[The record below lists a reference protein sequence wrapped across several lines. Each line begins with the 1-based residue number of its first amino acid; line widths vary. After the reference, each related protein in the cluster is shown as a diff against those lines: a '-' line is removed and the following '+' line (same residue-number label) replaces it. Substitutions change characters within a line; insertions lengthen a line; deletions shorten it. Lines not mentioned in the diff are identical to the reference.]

1 MGLKI
6 RIKELQLNHVSGSKL
21 SCEIQSGE
29 LIGITGPN
37 GAGKTELLRYISGL
51 RRTKTMGEIVI
62 NGLDPF
68 HARDL
73 EKLHG
78 SIGFALQSPEDTMVF
93 SSIPRDAA
101 FGPENHAVEPDII
114 RKRWEGLRSRLLA
127 DIPEG
132 QRFETLSGGQKQRA
146 ALVSVLMLRSPL
158 LLLDEPLSMLGEDEG
173 REVLSL
179 ILALA
184 KRNKQTVLLVSHDQ
198 KVLSRMDRVFLL
210 KDGKLREKK
219 QPGATGEET
228 TEDSSYSAGEFNA
241 EEEDEEYEDNSLDD
255 VGGKNPVNPYPV
267 KRQTRGPD
275 WIVRKTP
282 DSVEPLVT
290 MRDVSFRYGKNQ
302 VLEGVSLDISPGGI
316 YLISGGTGFGK
327 STLCKLMNGTLA
339 ATGGRIQV
347 GKIRLPLAREKRKWS
362 LFSGKKPVP
371 MAEVRRFVGYAMQYP
386 EDQLFE
392 STVRQDVMYGPLRA
406 GLPTTVARQHAEE
419 ALRALSVPE
428 RLWDRKPEKLSGGEQ
443 RRVALAGILAMKPK
457 VLVLD
462 EPFAGLDP
470 KGKRI
475 VKDLIKDYVNHGRAV
490 VITTHEA
497 KRPGTSER

>member
-1 MGLKI
+1 MGLGI
-6 RIKELQLNHVSGSKL
+6 RIKELQLNHVSGSKI
-21 SCEIQSGE
+21 SCEIRSGE
-29 LIGITGPN
+29 LVGITGPN

-51 RRTKTMGEIVI
+51 QRTRSMGEIVI

-78 SIGFALQSPEDTMVF
+78 SIGFALQSPDETMVF
-93 SSIPRDAA
+93 SSIQRDAA
-101 FGPENHAVEPDII
+101 FGPENQAVEPDII

-146 ALVSVLMLRSPL
+146 ALVSVLMLRAKL

-184 KRNKQTVLLVSHDQ
+184 KRNEQTVILVSHDP
-198 KVLSRMDRVFLL
+198 KVLSRMDRVLCL
-210 KDGKLREKK
+210 KDGRLRERKR
-219 QPGATGEET
+219 PGEDAEET
-228 TEDSSYSAGEFNA
+228 ETEKETEETSSEPYPDD
-241 EEEDEEYEDNSLDD
+241 EDE
-255 VGGKNPVNPYPV
+255 KTRVNPYPV

-275 WIVRKTP
+275 WIVQKTP
-282 DSVEPLVT
+282 DSVESLVS
-290 MRDVSFRYGKNQ
+290 MRDVSFRYGKNL

-347 GKIRLPLAREKRKWS
+347 GNIRLPLARENRKWS
-362 LFSGKKPVP
+362 LFSGKKSVP
-371 MAEVRRFVGYAMQYP
+371 MAKVRRFVGYAMQYP
-386 EDQLFE
+386 EDQFFE
-392 STVRQDVMYGPLRA
+392 STVRKDVMYGPLRA
-406 GLPTTVARQHAEE
+406 GLPASVAKQHAEE
-419 ALRALSVPE
+419 ALRTLRVPE
-428 RLWDRKPEKLSGGEQ
+428 RLWDRRPEKISGGEQ

-470 KGKRI
+470 EGIRI
-475 VKDLIKDYVNHGRAV
+475 VKELIRNYVNQGKAV
-490 VITTHEA
+490 VITTHDA
-497 KRPGTSER
+497 KKPGTV